1 MSCEVV
7 SSVVVPGVVVSSV
20 TCQVFC
26 VKCGSVECDVPGVA
40 VSGVVSVMTGA
51 AHLNECIFSELVA
64 GQSGSGSQKAR
75 VCHFLHRLTNGED
88 QCCIHKGHNNV
99 SVKVVWATEGKKK
112 KTMPLAYSQACI
124 KPWSHTL

>member
-1 MSCEVV
+1 MLGEVV
-7 SSVVVPGVVVSSV
+7 LSVIVLSVVVSGNSSVRCDVSSGCVQWVLGVV
-20 TCQVFC
+20 
-26 VKCGSVECDVPGVA
+26 

-51 AHLNECIFSELVA
+51 AHLYECIFPELVA

-75 VCHFLHRLTNGED
+75 VCHFLHGLTNGED

-124 KPWSHTL
+124 KPWVHTL